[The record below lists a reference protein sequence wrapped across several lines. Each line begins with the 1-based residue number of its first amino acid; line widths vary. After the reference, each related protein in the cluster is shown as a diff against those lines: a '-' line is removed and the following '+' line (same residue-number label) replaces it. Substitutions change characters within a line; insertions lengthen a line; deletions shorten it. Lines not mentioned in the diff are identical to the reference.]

1 MRTGFSLRR
10 RALRL
15 RVSRLAG
22 DWTLAAAL
30 ALAPF
35 GAQAQPGAAQ
45 APARAETPARAEAAV
60 AVDAR
65 LVEKGQET
73 LVEFDL
79 SRAVEVSAFVLADPD
94 RVVVELP
101 DVAFRIEGD
110 RRSAARGLVS
120 SYRYGQFSPGRTRV
134 VIDLARPAKIL
145 RAEAAT
151 FSRDGLGPARL
162 TVALAPETREAF
174 RAAARRNLA
183 RAKESEPT
191 PAPVSPASSD
201 KPVVVIDPGHGGVDS
216 GAISHALADQETLEK
231 SVVLDFAR
239 DLARKLEAD
248 GGFKVV
254 LTRSADVFVSL
265 DERVRI
271 ARAANA
277 ALFVSIHADS
287 LRQAQGVS
295 GATIYTVSD
304 RASDAEAAR
313 IAESENAADRAAGVD
328 SAESAGDVADI
339 LFDLTRR
346 ETRAFAN
353 VFSRDLVARLS
364 KATTMH
370 RIPNRAAGFKVLKAP
385 DVPSVLIELGYLS
398 SDKDVK
404 AMTSP
409 EWRARSAQAVS
420 DSIRAFMATAA
431 VPTRARDAA
440 APGAAAR
447 PIAAASP

>member
-1 MRTGFSLRR
+1 MRTGFPLRR
-10 RALRL
+10 AGARPDL
-15 RVSRLAG
+15 RVPLLGWA
-22 DWTLAAAL
+22 LAAAL
-30 ALAPF
+30 AVCPA
-35 GAQAQPGAAQ
+35 AAQPGPPQ
-45 APARAETPARAEAAV
+45 APAAFRPDAAI

-65 LVEKGQET
+65 LVEAGQET
-73 LVEFDL
+73 LLEFDL
-79 SRAVEVSAFVLADPD
+79 SRAVEASAFVLADPD

-110 RRSAARGLVS
+110 RRAAAKGVVRS
-120 SYRYGQFSPGRTRV
+120 FRYGQFAPGRTRV

-145 RAEAAT
+145 RAESAT
-151 FSRDGLGPARL
+151 FSRDGVGPARL
-162 TVALAPETREAF
+162 VIALAPESRDAF
-174 RAAARRNLA
+174 RAAARRNAALA
-183 RAKESEPT
+183 RASEPPAL
-191 PAPVSPASSD
+191 PAPQRAD
-201 KPVVVIDPGHGGVDS
+201 KPVVVIDAGHGGVDS
-216 GAISHALADQETLEK
+216 GAISHALGDHETLEK
-231 SVVLDFAR
+231 TIVLDFAR

-248 GGFKVV
+248 GRFRVL
-254 LTRSADVFVSL
+254 LTRASDVFVSL
-265 DERVRI
+265 DERVRM

-287 LRQAQGVS
+287 LRNAQGVS

-328 SAESAGDVADI
+328 AAESAGDVADI

-409 EWRARSAQAVS
+409 AWRERSVQAVGEA
-420 DSIRAFMATAA
+420 IRAFMATATPA
-431 VPTRARDAA
+431 PARETAAPASPVAAA
-440 APGAAAR
+440 AP
-447 PIAAASP
+447 